1 MEGVSKVGVA
11 GFQVDQNEYQSDG
24 LNPFQTPVVD
34 ASLDDGRDIILEPV
48 NPLSDNSPV
57 E

>member
-11 GFQVDQNEYQSDG
+11 GFQVDQNEYQSDS
-24 LNPFQTPVVD
+24 LNPFQTPIVD
-34 ASLDDGRDIILEPV
+34 ASLEDGRDIILEPV
-48 NPLSDNSPV
+48 NPLSGNSPI